1 MDATVRNA
9 QERSRYELV
18 ADGEVVAIADY
29 ADHGDVV
36 VLPHTEVVRH
46 LRDQGLG
53 AKLVQGALDDLRARG
68 KRIVPACWYVREF
81 IDENQEY
88 AELVA

>member
-1 MDATVRNA
+1 MRNA
-9 QERSRYELV
+9 KDRSRYELV
-18 ADGEVVAIADY
+18 ADGKVVAIADY

-46 LRDQGLG
+46 LRNQGLG
-53 AKLVQGALDDLRARG
+53 AQVVQGALDDLRAQG

-81 IDENQEY
+81 IGSNEDY

>member
-1 MDATVRNA
+1 MDAKVRNA
-9 QERSRYELV
+9 EDRSRYELV
-18 ADGEVVAIADY
+18 ADGEIVAIADY

-36 VLPHTEVVRH
+36 VLPHTEVARH
-46 LRDQGLG
+46 LRNQGLG
-53 AKLVQGALDDLRARG
+53 AKVVQGALDDLRNRG

-81 IDENQEY
+81 IDSNEEN

>member
-9 QERSRYELV
+9 EDRSRYELV

-36 VLPHTEVVRH
+36 VMPHTEVVRH
-46 LRDQGLG
+46 LRNQGLG
-53 AKLVQGALDDLRARG
+53 AQLVQGALDDLRAKG
-68 KRIVPACWYVREF
+68 KRVVPVCWYVREF
-81 IDENQEY
+81 IDDNDEY
-88 AELVA
+88 AGLVA

>member
-1 MDATVRNA
+1 MEATVRNA
-9 QERSRYELV
+9 TERSRYELV

-29 ADHGDVV
+29 REHGDVV

-46 LRDQGLG
+46 LRAQGLG
-53 AKLVQGALDDLRARG
+53 AQLVQGALDDLRSRG
-68 KRIVPACWYVREF
+68 KRIVPACWFVREF
-81 IDENQEY
+81 IDDNQEY